1 MQPETILDKDKRGQ
15 NALHYCAENQNL
27 NCIEQIIEADP
38 DLLNQTDE
46 EGYTPLHLAVIS
58 GNSSIVKFL
67 ISKGADVNAVDNEK
81 HSAIHWATGRK
92 IEMFINSNTVKVH
105 LILKQCWLSCTI
117 FNSVDIS

>member
-1 MQPETILDKDKRGQ
+1 MWIFQPETILDKDKRGQ

-27 NCIEQIIEADP
+27 NCIEQIIAADP

-58 GNSSIVKFL
+58 GNSAIVKFL
-67 ISKGADVNAVDNEK
+67 IGKGADVNAVDNEK

-92 IEMFINSNTVKVH
+92 LVKIFFVKLHANTKKWK
-105 LILKQCWLSCTI
+105 LY
-117 FNSVDIS
+117 